1 MKGMISVEIIQIHV
15 SVPIKSKI
23 MFLVMDSVTKE
34 ISMKG
39 IIGRAMMNASQNIN
53 HVMECVLMIIVN
65 VMGGVIKRMSMK
77 GIFGLAMMNASQK
90 IKLVMECVMKIIAN
104 VIGGV
109 IKRMSMKGIFKI
121 VTESASAIKK
131 TCRGK

>member
-1 MKGMISVEIIQIHV
+1 
-15 SVPIKSKI
+15 
-23 MFLVMDSVTKE
+23 
-34 ISMKG
+34 
-39 IIGRAMMNASQNIN
+39 
-53 HVMECVLMIIVN
+53 
-65 VMGGVIKRMSMK
+65 MK

-90 IKLVMECVMKIIAN
+90 IKPVMECVMKIIAN

-131 TCRGK
+131 PVEVSKPCILSYILFYYCIYLSNS